1 MSRRFRF
8 VLLWLLALALPVQGL
23 ASAAMLHCAG
33 SHERMHG
40 LQGDAGLVAGA
51 GAVAARLSLDVATH
65 HGAHDHGHATMAA
78 ANDGHDLDLG
88 RNAGDPLTDQG
99 KYSCSACAACCSACA
114 LSSSVTTLAT
124 PDFAPTVFA
133 ALAYAADAFAAE
145 GPERPPRLL
154 SV

>member
-1 MSRRFRF
+1 MSRCFRF

-40 LQGDAGLVAGA
+40 LQGDAGLVAGVV
-51 GAVAARLSLDVATH
+51 GARVSVDVATH
-65 HGAHDHGHATMAA
+65 HGAHDHGHPTMAA
-78 ANDGHDLDLG
+78 AHDGHDPDPG
-88 RNAGDPLTDQG
+88 RKAGDPLTDQG
-99 KYSCSACAACCSACA
+99 TYSCSACAACCSACA
-114 LSSSVTTLAT
+114 LSGSVTTLAT

>member
-1 MSRRFRF
+1 MSRHLRF

-23 ASAAMLHCAG
+23 ASAAMLHCAS
-33 SHERMHG
+33 SHELMHA

-51 GAVAARLSLDVATH
+51 VGARVSADVATH
-65 HGAHDHGHATMAA
+65 HGAHDHGHPTMAA
-78 ANDGHDLDLG
+78 AQDGHDLDLG

-99 KYSCSACAACCSACA
+99 TYSCSACAACCSACA
-114 LSSSVTTLAT
+114 LSSSVPTLAT

-154 SV
+154 PL

>member
-1 MSRRFRF
+1 MSRHLRF

-33 SHERMHG
+33 SHERMHA

-51 GAVAARLSLDVATH
+51 VGARVSADVATH
-65 HGAHDHGHATMAA
+65 HGAHDDGHPTMAA
-78 ANDGHDLDLG
+78 AQDGHDLDPG
-88 RNAGDPLTDQG
+88 RKAGDPLADQG
-99 KYSCSACAACCSACA
+99 KYSCSACAACCSAFA
-114 LSSSVTTLAT
+114 LSGSVPTLAT

-154 SV
+154 SA